1 MTRNVAHLP
10 KGASGIVVCLMAIL
24 LAIMLGI
31 ALYAG
36 PRAYADDEPASSG
49 AAATEGESENV
60 KTALELQQQIESAQ
74 AAYGDARD
82 EAERVNAEVEA
93 NRERIAE
100 LESQI
105 PAQQERSARAARE
118 LYKFQNE
125 GVSVVELLLSADSL
139 HDFLVGF
146 EYVTKVSDANLH
158 EMERLNTLRAEV
170 GEAQTALEQSY
181 AEANAKVDDAR
192 VALEELEEA
201 QAEVQRRIE
210 EEARIAAEI
219 AAQAAAMAE
228 NPRNNDDESTSVVN
242 EAAAQAGEQAA
253 EQKSEGAAEGGA
265 EGEGSEEGAAD
276 DGGGGDSEAVSTAAV
291 NAPDPNMSA
300 DEASFLAEW
309 TPRIDA
315 YLAGSPLAGQGATFA
330 KAAYTY
336 NVDPRWSPAISFTES
351 SKGAVCFLP
360 HNAWG
365 WGSSSWSSWEEAIDA
380 HVGGLSRG
388 YGYTISVEAAQKYC
402 PPNWQM
408 WYDRTLEQMNMI

>member
-1 MTRNVAHLP
+1 MLA
-10 KGASGIVVCLMAIL
+10 ASPLQA
-24 LAIMLGI
+24 LAEDIDTN
-31 ALYAG
+31 
-36 PRAYADDEPASSG
+36 PSAD
-49 AAATEGESENV
+49 
-60 KTALELQQQIESAQ
+60 ELQQRVESTAAAYDEALLATQ
-74 AAYGDARD
+74 AASDAL
-82 EAERVNAEVEA
+82 EENQQ
-93 NRERIAE
+93 RIAE
-100 LESQI
+100 LEELI
-105 PAQQERSARAARE
+105 PIQQAKSDAAARE